1 MYLLIIKGEKRKN
14 EYIAAQSPLAATAEE
29 FWWMV
34 WEQKVKVIVMLK
46 EQNQVYYYMHFVMHM
61 KFVIHPCFPTVI

>member
-1 MYLLIIKGEKRKN
+1 MYLLVKGEKRKN
-14 EYIAAQSPLAATAEE
+14 EYIATQSPLAATAEE

-46 EQNQVYYYMHFVMHM
+46 EHNQVNMCIFKYSC
-61 KFVIHPCFPTVI
+61 ICAASD